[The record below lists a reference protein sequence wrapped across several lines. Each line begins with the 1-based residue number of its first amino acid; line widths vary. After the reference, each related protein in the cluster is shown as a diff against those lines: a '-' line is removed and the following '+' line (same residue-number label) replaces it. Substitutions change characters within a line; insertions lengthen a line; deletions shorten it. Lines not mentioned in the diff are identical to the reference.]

1 MARACMTSSV
11 PRVYACSW
19 GARIFQRNRLRCVDC
34 FTCAPKSRRWLVT
47 GTWSGS
53 RASRDRREHSQ
64 PSSMAIGRESSSSRV
79 EWCTRDHRRL
89 HTRNSHYCLRRDRSS
104 RTHPIEARQS
114 RSKRT
119 ASTVGI
125 CRHPGCLRAIGR
137 TCTSS
142 DVDPPPPS
150 HLWEQ
155 RCRLGSSFGTGAKP
169 SSPCSDTRASAA
181 LAASATSASS
191 LPSLACRKD
200 ALEGARHRLRLQLVR
215 LHPLQ

>member
-64 PSSMAIGRESSSSRV
+64 PSSMAIGRESSSSLV

-155 RCRLGSSFGTGAKP
+155 RCRLGSSRSAPEPNPLSK
-169 SSPCSDTRASAA
+169 SPLVMSRGNIAAQPRPLLLSPAARTCGERPRRVSLTTSFSDTQ
-181 LAASATSASS
+181 
-191 LPSLACRKD
+191 P
-200 ALEGARHRLRLQLVR
+200 
-215 LHPLQ
+215 